1 MANPPN
7 QQQQQHQQQQ
17 QQQERKQRKNKQQQQ
32 QRRALEELV
41 VAKAELTAGDTT
53 GLVYVRSSPGAAFL
67 LVAPRSEALR
77 GVERKIELLKEQR
90 QD

>member
-1 MANPPN
+1 MMNP
-7 QQQQQHQQQQ
+7 
-17 QQQERKQRKNKQQQQ
+17 NKQQQEERQRKQ
-32 QRRALEELV
+32 QQRALEELV

-90 QD
+90 RE

>member
-1 MANPPN
+1 M
-7 QQQQQHQQQQ
+7 
-17 QQQERKQRKNKQQQQ
+17 
-32 QRRALEELV
+32 

-77 GVERKIELLKEQR
+77 GVERKIEMLKRQEQA
-90 QD
+90 